1 MHIFKGS
8 SWNASTFR
16 LFAYCKVWFN
26 HYHLSHKIY
35 PYELWKILTCHSRKN
50 TGVNNQ
56 KWQRMQQ
63 YCAWWVTVASSPY
76 WSFEHNKVMIML
88 LEEIKRFPN
97 VICNCANT
105 RHVEIST
112 KVSGLAILGNLH
124 GNKLLPLS
132 IRSECLFNKEDG
144 FLS

>member
-1 MHIFKGS
+1 MHVLKGS
-8 SWNASTFR
+8 SWNVSTFQ
-16 LFAYCKVWFN
+16 LFTYGKVWFD

-35 PYELWKILTCHSRKN
+35 PYELWKILTRHSRKN

-56 KWQRMQQ
+56 KWQCTQQ
-63 YCAWWVTVASSPY
+63 YCAWWVAVTSSPY
-76 WSFEHNKVMIML
+76 WSFEHNKVMMML
-88 LEEIKRFPN
+88 LEEIKRFPS

-112 KVSGLAILGNLH
+112 KVSGLVILVICFHANSLS
-124 GNKLLPLS
+124 LS
-132 IRSECLFNKEDG
+132 IQPACLFNKEDR